1 MSGMHIQIDLMTTQC
16 IYKDNTIVE
25 ILQGFLRMRVFSE
38 HAKLTKGSK
47 KVLSAPNMFQDIN
60 TMMLYLIFG

>member
-25 ILQGFLRMRVFSE
+25 ISQGFPRMRVFSE
-38 HAKLTKGSK
+38 HAKLIKGS
-47 KVLSAPNMFQDIN
+47 
-60 TMMLYLIFG
+60 